1 MHILPGQFTDR
12 CGFCELHATRLHLRN
27 WLHRAKWGTLS
38 EDLASCTCNVGY
50 TGPDGGPCT
59 ACVPGKYKGLVGAGS
74 CDDCDT
80 GKISSSPAA
89 ASCPS
94 VPSSSSPET
103 TSPFKVTMAVS
114 IPLALSEFNDAKRAS
129 FKEAFAQAL
138 GVSSSDV
145 SIDIVESI
153 SIARRAARRLLAPG
167 IKVGISVKAAS
178 KNAADTMVSKL
189 TATNINAKLQEAG
202 LPPATIVEAPKTE
215 AREETVKADG
225 NSDAVQEE
233 ESLVKEAGKE
243 LILGIVGA
251 IGGAIGMA
259 ILGYLYKKFGMQDPN
274 APAPASSGQ
283 SQEAG
288 RPGMAREQST
298 RPEARNIQ
306 GVSSNLVYGPGTSVG
321 AGVKR

>member
-1 MHILPGQFTDR
+1 
-12 CGFCELHATRLHLRN
+12 
-27 WLHRAKWGTLS
+27 
-38 EDLASCTCNVGY
+38 
-50 TGPDGGPCT
+50 
-59 ACVPGKYKGLVGAGS
+59 
-74 CDDCDT
+74 
-80 GKISSSPAA
+80 
-89 ASCPS
+89 
-94 VPSSSSPET
+94 
-103 TSPFKVTMAVS
+103 
-114 IPLALSEFNDAKRAS
+114 
-129 FKEAFAQAL
+129 
-138 GVSSSDV
+138 V

-202 LPPATIVEAPKTE
+202 LPPATIVEAPKTV

-274 APAPASSGQ
+274 APAPAASGQ
-283 SQEAG
+283 SQDAG
-288 RPGMAREQST
+288 RLTTNKTPTATLGSAGSGVPQRPSQARVNTAGQ
-298 RPEARNIQ
+298 PIARF
-306 GVSSNLVYGPGTSVG
+306 
-321 AGVKR
+321 

>member
-1 MHILPGQFTDR
+1 
-12 CGFCELHATRLHLRN
+12 
-27 WLHRAKWGTLS
+27 
-38 EDLASCTCNVGY
+38 
-50 TGPDGGPCT
+50 
-59 ACVPGKYKGLVGAGS
+59 
-74 CDDCDT
+74 
-80 GKISSSPAA
+80 
-89 ASCPS
+89 
-94 VPSSSSPET
+94 
-103 TSPFKVTMAVS
+103 MAVS

-178 KNAADTMVSKL
+178 KNAADTMVAKL

-202 LPPATIVEAPKTE
+202 LPPATIVEAPTTV

-233 ESLVKEAGKE
+233 ESLAKEAGEE
-243 LILGIVGA
+243 LILGIVGG
-251 IGGAIGMA
+251 IGGVIGSAIAGWF
-259 ILGYLYKKFGMQDPN
+259 LYKKFGMKDPN

-298 RPEARNIQ
+298 RPEARNIPE
-306 GVSSNLVYGPGTSVG
+306 VSSNFVFTT
-321 AGVKR
+321 K